1 MSTNRRTHLSDRR
14 TKSCHNV
21 DWRFTKANSSS
32 PGVQAKS
39 TQGVYWHRMG
49 KYDKL
54 RQRIV
59 SGASD
64 ANIDFD
70 EICQLL
76 REYGFEER
84 VSGSHHIFRKKG
96 VTERPNLQRDGSK
109 AKVYQ
114 VRQVRQIIQDN
125 NLGENAAD
133 EQDTGSEE

>member
-1 MSTNRRTHLSDRR
+1 
-14 TKSCHNV
+14 
-21 DWRFTKANSSS
+21 
-32 PGVQAKS
+32 
-39 TQGVYWHRMG
+39 MG

-59 SGASD
+59 SGVSD

-70 EICQLL
+70 DICQLL

-84 VSGSHHIFRKKG
+84 VSGSHHIFRKEG
-96 VTERPNLQRDGSK
+96 ITARPNLQRDGNK

-125 NLGENAAD
+125 NLGAVAVD
-133 EQDTGSEE
+133 EQDAGNEA